1 MKNVALGGGEMEG
14 ILWLSLNTYRLNKIK
29 WVSLEQD
36 FSEPLICLCILSYQ
50 EEREDNTLFSIF

>member
-1 MKNVALGGGEMEG
+1 MVKFE
-14 ILWLSLNTYRLNKIK
+14 YRLNKIK

-50 EEREDNTLFSIF
+50 EEKEDNTLFSIF